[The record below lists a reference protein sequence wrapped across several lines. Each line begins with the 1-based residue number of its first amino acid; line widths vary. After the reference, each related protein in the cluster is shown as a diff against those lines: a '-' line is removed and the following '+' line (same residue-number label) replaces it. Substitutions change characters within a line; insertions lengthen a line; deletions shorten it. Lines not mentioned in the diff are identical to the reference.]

1 MFSRLPPVTKALL
14 LANVLIFLLQ
24 QVLPDAYLAPLRLW
38 PFDLGRDLY
47 APSSSFMPWQL
58 LTHAFMHG
66 DLLHIAMNMIC
77 LLMFG
82 AELESHW
89 GSRRYLIFY
98 AFCTVG
104 AGLCQVA
111 VATLMV
117 SQGAGAYST
126 LGASGG
132 VFGLLIGYAMHYHPT
147 WYEKYDPLD
156 AAPDDYNGALRNAP
170 VISRGGAQG
179 MYVKET
185 VWGRRGAQRGLVCD
199 SDASIIYTAY
209 TFSRNQSSY
218 IPFLKAQDVTTAWD
232 PYTQF
237 TVNSLRHAKA
247 PRDLTTRT
255 RRESWPCR
263 WR

>member
-24 QVLPDAYLAPLRLW
+24 HVLPDAYLAPLRLW
-38 PFDLGRDLY
+38 PFDLGRDLLS
-47 APSSSFMPWQL
+47 PSSSFMPWQL

-82 AELESHW
+82 AELESFW

-98 AFCTVG
+98 AFCTLG

-117 SQGAGAYST
+117 SQGGGTYST

-132 VFGLLIGYAMHYHPT
+132 VFGLLIGYAM
-147 WYEKYDPLD
+147 LF
-156 AAPDDYNGALRNAP
+156 PDRRIGLLFLP
-170 VISRGGAQG
+170 V
-179 MYVKET
+179 
-185 VWGRRGAQRGLVCD
+185 L
-199 SDASIIYTAY
+199 
-209 TFSRNQSSY
+209 
-218 IPFLKAQDVTTAWD
+218 LKARTLVIIFAVAQLALGFSGLNTGVAHFAHLGGMLFGWLLIRWWRR
-232 PYTQF
+232 PRPPMAPPPPKKRP
-237 TVNSLRHAKA
+237 SHLRVVK
-247 PRDLTTRT
+247 
-255 RRESWPCR
+255 
-263 WR
+263 

>member
-1 MFSRLPPVTKALL
+1 MLSRLPPVTKALL

-38 PFDLGRDLY
+38 PLDLGRDLY

-82 AELESHW
+82 AELESYW

-98 AFCTVG
+98 AFCTLG

-117 SQGAGAYST
+117 SQGAGLYST

-132 VFGLLIGYAMHYHPT
+132 VFGLLIGYAM
-147 WYEKYDPLD
+147 LF
-156 AAPDDYNGALRNAP
+156 PDRRIGLLFLP
-170 VISRGGAQG
+170 V
-179 MYVKET
+179 
-185 VWGRRGAQRGLVCD
+185 L
-199 SDASIIYTAY
+199 
-209 TFSRNQSSY
+209 
-218 IPFLKAQDVTTAWD
+218 LKARTLVIIFAVAQLALGLSGLNTGVAHFAHLGGMLFGWLLIRWWRR
-232 PYTQF
+232 PRPPMAPPPPKKRP
-237 TVNSLRHAKA
+237 SHLRVVK
-247 PRDLTTRT
+247 
-255 RRESWPCR
+255 
-263 WR
+263 

>member
-66 DLLHIAMNMIC
+66 DLLHIAMNLIC

-104 AGLCQVA
+104 AGLCQLA

-132 VFGLLIGYAMHYHPT
+132 VFGLLIGYAM
-147 WYEKYDPLD
+147 LF
-156 AAPDDYNGALRNAP
+156 PDRRIGLLFLP
-170 VISRGGAQG
+170 V
-179 MYVKET
+179 M
-185 VWGRRGAQRGLVCD
+185 
-199 SDASIIYTAY
+199 
-209 TFSRNQSSY
+209 
-218 IPFLKAQDVTTAWD
+218 LKARTLVIIFAVAQLALGFSGMNTGVAHFAHLGGMLFGWLLIRWWHR
-232 PYTQF
+232 PKPP
-237 TVNSLRHAKA
+237 VAPPPPKKRPSHLRVVK
-247 PRDLTTRT
+247 
-255 RRESWPCR
+255 
-263 WR
+263 

>member
-38 PFDLGRDLY
+38 PLALGGNLFS
-47 APSSSFMPWQL
+47 PSSSFMPWQL

-82 AELESHW
+82 AELESFW

-98 AFCTVG
+98 TVCTLG

-111 VATLMV
+111 VATLVV
-117 SQGAGAYST
+117 SQGGGLYST

-132 VFGLLIGYAMHYHPT
+132 VFGLLIGYAM
-147 WYEKYDPLD
+147 LF
-156 AAPDDYNGALRNAP
+156 PDRRIGLMFLP
-170 VISRGGAQG
+170 V
-179 MYVKET
+179 
-185 VWGRRGAQRGLVCD
+185 L
-199 SDASIIYTAY
+199 
-209 TFSRNQSSY
+209 
-218 IPFLKAQDVTTAWD
+218 LKARTLVMIFAVAQLLLAFSGLNTGVAHFAHLGGMLFGWLLIRHWRR
-232 PYTQF
+232 PQPPMPPPPKKRPSY
-237 TVNSLRHAKA
+237 LRVVK
-247 PRDLTTRT
+247 
-255 RRESWPCR
+255 
-263 WR
+263 

>member
-38 PFDLGRDLY
+38 PFDLGRDLF

-82 AELESHW
+82 AELESYW

-98 AFCTVG
+98 AFCTLG

-117 SQGAGAYST
+117 SQGAGAYSA

-132 VFGLLIGYAMHYHPT
+132 VFGLLIGYAM
-147 WYEKYDPLD
+147 LF
-156 AAPDDYNGALRNAP
+156 PDRRIGLLFLPVMLKARTLVIIFAVAQLALGLSGLNTGVAHFAHL
-170 VISRGGAQG
+170 GGMLFG
-179 MYVKET
+179 WLLIRW
-185 VWGRRGAQRGLVCD
+185 WGRQKPPVAPPPPKKRP
-199 SDASIIYTAY
+199 SH
-209 TFSRNQSSY
+209 
-218 IPFLKAQDVTTAWD
+218 
-232 PYTQF
+232 
-237 TVNSLRHAKA
+237 LRVVK
-247 PRDLTTRT
+247 
-255 RRESWPCR
+255 
-263 WR
+263 

>member
-82 AELESHW
+82 AELESYW

-98 AFCTVG
+98 AFCTLG

-132 VFGLLIGYAMHYHPT
+132 VFGLLIGYGM
-147 WYEKYDPLD
+147 LF
-156 AAPDDYNGALRNAP
+156 PDRRIGLLFLP
-170 VISRGGAQG
+170 V
-179 MYVKET
+179 
-185 VWGRRGAQRGLVCD
+185 L
-199 SDASIIYTAY
+199 
-209 TFSRNQSSY
+209 
-218 IPFLKAQDVTTAWD
+218 LKARTLVIIFAVAQLALGFSGLNTGVAHFAHLGGMLFGWLLIRWWRRSK
-232 PYTQF
+232 PPMAPPPPKRRP
-237 TVNSLRHAKA
+237 SHLRVVK
-247 PRDLTTRT
+247 
-255 RRESWPCR
+255 
-263 WR
+263 